1 MSHKTKTRTISKA
14 ELTFFNDEQVNVLL
28 FYLSHS
34 DCFVMTP
41 FPLKNSMKRTFSRL
55 AKTVVRSR
63 TARSVAGTK
72 LSIGTDLVWIPG
84 VEQSVQ
90 QFGQRFLQ
98 RVFTLREL
106 GYCHNGVNG
115 AFRFDRLA
123 ARFAAK
129 EAVMK
134 LLRPSKDEVLPWQ
147 SIEIVADENGAPAVL
162 LAPELRRRYQQ
173 SGIYQIVL
181 SLSHDHEYATASA
194 IAVPVAVI

>member
-1 MSHKTKTRTISKA
+1 MSHKTKKRTISKA

-28 FYLSHS
+28 FYLSYS

-41 FPLKNSMKRTFSRL
+41 FLLKNSMKRTFSRL

-63 TARSVAGTK
+63 TARRVAGTK
-72 LSIGTDLVWIPG
+72 LFIGTDLVWIPG

-106 GYCHNGVNG
+106 DYCHNGVNG

>member
-1 MSHKTKTRTISKA
+1 
-14 ELTFFNDEQVNVLL
+14 
-28 FYLSHS
+28 
-34 DCFVMTP
+34 
-41 FPLKNSMKRTFSRL
+41 MKRTFSRL
-55 AKTVVRSR
+55 AKTVIRSR
-63 TARSVAGTK
+63 STRSVEGAK

-84 VEQSVQ
+84 VEQSVR

-106 GYCHNGVNG
+106 DYCHNTITG

-134 LLRPSKDEVLPWQ
+134 LLRPSKDEALPWQ
-147 SIEIVADENGAPAVL
+147 SIEIVTDENGAPAVV
-162 LAPELRRRYQQ
+162 LAPELRRRYQR
-173 SGIYQIVL
+173 SGIYQIAL

-194 IAVPVAVI
+194 IAVPAAVI

>member
-1 MSHKTKTRTISKA
+1 
-14 ELTFFNDEQVNVLL
+14 
-28 FYLSHS
+28 
-34 DCFVMTP
+34 
-41 FPLKNSMKRTFSRL
+41 MKRTFSRFS
-55 AKTVVRSR
+55 KTVVRSR
-63 TARSVAGTK
+63 STQVVASAK
-72 LSIGTDLVWIPG
+72 LAIGTDLVWIPG
-84 VEQSVQ
+84 IEQSVQ
-90 QFGQRFLQ
+90 QFGQRFL
-98 RVFTLREL
+98 RRLFTLREL
-106 GYCHNGVNG
+106 DYCHNKVNG

-147 SIEIVADENGAPAVL
+147 SIEIVADENGAPVVL